1 MTYLD
6 NELQHLSRADFRR
19 QQKQTVKQSA
29 RFYVTQAEV
38 EQMVKALNEG
48 ETIQGNSGKKI
59 APTKLPEEYNML
71 KKQLS
76 DFFQSKVQLSCSG
89 KGKGKI
95 SIPFE
100 NEEEL
105 TRIIELFD
113 KMRG

>member
-1 MTYLD
+1 MKLNWKPGTMIYPLPAV
-6 NELQHLSRADFRR
+6 LVSCG
-19 QQKQTVKQSA
+19 
-29 RFYVTQAEV
+29 
-38 EQMVKALNEG
+38 EQ
-48 ETIQGNSGKKI
+48 
-59 APTKLPEEYNML
+59 PEEYNML